1 MPLTAS
7 QVQSDIVGILKDI
20 TQEWELEFNDINP
33 ETNLVADL
41 GFSSIDIIQLVVAI
55 EEHFKQKLG
64 FNELLMN
71 DGQYVDDLS
80 IEELVNFVSRKLQ
93 GN

>member
-20 TQEWELEFNDINP
+20 TQEWELDLNDINP

>member
-20 TQEWELEFNDINP
+20 TQEWELDFNDINP

-80 IEELVNFVSRKLQ
+80 IEELVSFISRKLQ

>member
-1 MPLTAS
+1 MPLTAN

-20 TQEWELEFNDINP
+20 TQEWELDFNDINP
-33 ETNLVADL
+33 ETHLVADL

-80 IEELVNFVSRKLQ
+80 IEELVSFVSRKLQ

>member
-7 QVQSDIVGILKDI
+7 QVQSDIVGLLKDI
-20 TQEWELEFNDINP
+20 TQEWELDFNDINP

-80 IEELVNFVSRKLQ
+80 IEELVSFVSRKLQ

>member
-1 MPLTAS
+1 MPLTVN
-7 QVQSDIVGILKDI
+7 QVQSDIIGILKDI
-20 TQEWELEFNDINP
+20 TQEWELDFNDINP
-33 ETNLVADL
+33 GTHLVADL
-41 GFSSIDIIQLVVAI
+41 GFSSIDIIQLVVAL

-71 DGQYVDDLS
+71 DGQYIDDLS
-80 IEELVNFVSRKLQ
+80 IEELVSFVSRKLQ

>member
-1 MPLTAS
+1 MQLTDS
-7 QVQSDIVGILKDI
+7 QVQSDIVSILKDM
-20 TQEWELEFNDINP
+20 TQEWELDLNDISL
-33 ETNLVADL
+33 ETHLVEDL
-41 GFSSIDIIQLVVAI
+41 GFGSIDIIQLVVAI

-80 IEELVNFVSRKLQ
+80 IEELVSFISRKLQ

>member
-1 MPLTAS
+1 MQLTKN
-7 QVQSDIVGILKDI
+7 QVQSDIVSILKDM
-20 TQEWELEFNDINP
+20 TQEWELDLNDINP
-33 ETNLVADL
+33 KTHLVEDL
-41 GFSSIDIIQLVVAI
+41 GFGSIDIIQLVVAI

-64 FNELLMN
+64 FNELLMH

-80 IEELVNFVSRKLQ
+80 IGELVSFVSGKLQ

>member
-20 TQEWELEFNDINP
+20 TQEWELDFNDINP

-80 IEELVNFVSRKLQ
+80 IEELVSFVSRKLQ